1 MEEELFITLSR
12 PRPAPLIQLQFRD
25 WLHEVMDAAE
35 LVAIAERIVAC
46 RDARDDKF
54 LELSIRLS
62 TLLVKFRSP
71 KPAADAPASPAP
83 ALAPAP
89 RARTMHPIVE
99 RLHHMG
105 VQAPA
110 VWLRDGPRAL
120 ARPSP
125 AFPRHRAAHG
135 AEVVKT

>member
-105 VQAPA
+105 VQAQLCGFGMGRERSRD
-110 VWLRDGPRAL
+110 LRPLFRGIGRPM
-120 ARPSP
+120 AR
-125 AFPRHRAAHG
+125 RW
-135 AEVVKT
+135 